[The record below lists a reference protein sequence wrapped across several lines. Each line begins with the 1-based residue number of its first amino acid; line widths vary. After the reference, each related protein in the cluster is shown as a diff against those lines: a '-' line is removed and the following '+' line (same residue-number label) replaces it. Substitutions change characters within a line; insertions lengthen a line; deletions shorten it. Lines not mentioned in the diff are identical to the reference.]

1 MWFFSCLTRIFGRS
15 LQQIFHVAET
25 KGLLLTETENYELS
39 FSTSMQHPA
48 THGHKLNWF
57 ISMLFSGIK
66 KYIVSLIIKTSS
78 DPEALDK
85 KKVFLGKL
93 NMILVQVLLYY
104 ALCCLFSA
112 RLVDVTT
119 DMWLGIARVCP
130 TIASHFGW
138 YFLNG
143 CRSNKQAA
151 VPVVSIYNETII
163 LRVLW
168 VFNVFLEKKDFTI
181 TEQA

>member
-1 MWFFSCLTRIFGRS
+1 
-15 LQQIFHVAET
+15 
-25 KGLLLTETENYELS
+25 
-39 FSTSMQHPA
+39 
-48 THGHKLNWF
+48 
-57 ISMLFSGIK
+57 MLFSGIK

-119 DMWLGIARVCP
+119 DVWMGIACVCP
-130 TIASHFGW
+130 TVASLFG
-138 YFLNG
+138 
-143 CRSNKQAA
+143 
-151 VPVVSIYNETII
+151 
-163 LRVLW
+163 
-168 VFNVFLEKKDFTI
+168 
-181 TEQA
+181 